1 MRNYVTVTALRS
13 FDGHAKGDVFPMPT
27 LDALKAAK
35 RRDVSVTRGAKVTP
49 EPAVP
54 PPSPAVGSLELES
67 EAPEALI
74 KARRGRPPK
83 PRE

>member
-1 MRNYVTVTALRS
+1 MRNYVTVTALRA

-49 EPAVP
+49 AAPEPTLP
-54 PPSPAVGSLELES
+54 VGSLAIES
-67 EAPEALI
+67 EAPEAII

-83 PRE
+83 FRD